1 MGSLLANAGLT
12 SLSSQHES
20 FAFTVEARKGQN
32 VDNALRTGRENVN
45 GMHELS
51 RKHDDRKIFLLQQR
65 GYSEEDAIMII
76 AMDRV
81 NRSIQIG

>member
-20 FAFTVEARKGQN
+20 FTVEARKGQN